1 MPIRQESPRG
11 RSVPMEKRKTKKAVP
26 RAAAAAT
33 ASATQAVSRYRRF
46 QKILDQAAGKSES
59 DYGGLGARFWNTL
72 KLDDLL
78 NASLEGVRLIAP
90 EKEPVHSCCG
100 SKQAGAEAA
109 SRAVRSGLIQGLRGL
124 PPFDG
129 SRLPRL
135 MWGGSVVS
143 EKDIEFIAGWIDD
156 GCPAGDLGQPLES
169 LTVIDAPV
177 TINREGYALYDGPPN
192 QYKYRQGEL
201 KQRMNIDC
209 LGPDQLE
216 ELRCAFRELYE
227 LNNWPRDVRS

>member
-59 DYGGLGARFWNTL
+59 DYGGLGARVWNTP

-90 EKEPVHSCCG
+90 HEEAGHSRFRFEQARPV
-100 SKQAGAEAA
+100 GANP
-109 SRAVRSGLIQGLRGL
+109 RVPPGLSQG
-124 PPFDG
+124 
-129 SRLPRL
+129 
-135 MWGGSVVS
+135 
-143 EKDIEFIAGWIDD
+143 
-156 GCPAGDLGQPLES
+156 
-169 LTVIDAPV
+169 
-177 TINREGYALYDGPPN
+177 
-192 QYKYRQGEL
+192 
-201 KQRMNIDC
+201 
-209 LGPDQLE
+209 
-216 ELRCAFRELYE
+216 
-227 LNNWPRDVRS
+227 